1 MWLRSIYKENGI
13 LDFLNR
19 HKRLFIIIV
28 LIICIAAI
36 IATVNYRFRPTFLDD
51 ALGYVVSPVQGAISG
66 AANWVKQK
74 TAYFTDNYVYKQ
86 ENIKLSQTIDELKA
100 ENKRLKLVE
109 EDYQKL
115 TQLLVLNEKYPEIK
129 KVGALVIGKD
139 TSNWFN
145 TFTVNKGTNDGL
157 QNNLMVLTS
166 GGLVGRITKAADTY
180 SEVLTIIDNNSA
192 VSVKCLRT
200 EDIGLLK
207 GDISLTKSGLCRME
221 FKKDAE
227 ILEGDEL
234 VTSHLSDI
242 YPPGIAVG
250 IVKEVRMDDKG
261 LSKYAIVM
269 PYVDFSNIESVLV
282 STERYNRFRTGEP
295 GVGE

>member
-1 MWLRSIYKENGI
+1 M
-13 LDFLNR
+13 DFLNR